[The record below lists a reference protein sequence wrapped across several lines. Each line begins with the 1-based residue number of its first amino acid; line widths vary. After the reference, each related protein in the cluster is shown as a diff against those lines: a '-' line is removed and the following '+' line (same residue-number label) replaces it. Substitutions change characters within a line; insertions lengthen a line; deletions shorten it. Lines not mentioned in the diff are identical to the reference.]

1 MARKGRTSALPS
13 SKYQSTTPKPCCFAE
28 GTFHTARSYAINH
41 LLAFSHPLA
50 QASQSIP
57 LLTHRPSSAL
67 TEKLFSSIKQSGQRQ
82 VYTLVNPL
90 SLGLTRQGRPRCW
103 QSAPVANEWS
113 FSRPFFRLPTVKM
126 SKRKVPEDI
135 AEEIINNATGAYT
148 PDAASVHKRGM
159 ARIENNSDVKTVQT
173 SSQSSSSA
181 PWLSFKEQDD
191 VYVKN
196 QTESVGTLLK
206 WHAFRGY
213 NVYKNLDY
221 TQKMAVW

>member
-1 MARKGRTSALPS
+1 
-13 SKYQSTTPKPCCFAE
+13 
-28 GTFHTARSYAINH
+28 
-41 LLAFSHPLA
+41 
-50 QASQSIP
+50 
-57 LLTHRPSSAL
+57 
-67 TEKLFSSIKQSGQRQ
+67 
-82 VYTLVNPL
+82 
-90 SLGLTRQGRPRCW
+90 
-103 QSAPVANEWS
+103 
-113 FSRPFFRLPTVKM
+113 M
-126 SKRKVPEDI
+126 SKRKDPEDI

-148 PDAASVHKRGM
+148 PDAASVHKRVM

>member
-57 LLTHRPSSAL
+57 LLTHRPSSVL

-82 VYTLVNPL
+82 VYALVNPL
-90 SLGLTRQGRPRCW
+90 SLGLTR
-103 QSAPVANEWS
+103 ANIIAVVI
-113 FSRPFFRLPTVKM
+113 LGTV
-126 SKRKVPEDI
+126 
-135 AEEIINNATGAYT
+135 
-148 PDAASVHKRGM
+148 
-159 ARIENNSDVKTVQT
+159 TV
-173 SSQSSSSA
+173 
-181 PWLSFKEQDD
+181 FKEQDD

-221 TQKMAVW
+221 TQKMAVCCKEGHMTFLRDGWADLVRQFPSKIELLPLASLIDNNTIKI